1 MAIHNT
7 LKLAFVNG
15 VTIVFKIDEVEY
27 YSNGH
32 SIGNYE
38 PFPQKVLRFNTEQ
51 S

>member
-15 VTIVFKIDEVEY
+15 TTIVFKIDEVEY
-27 YSNGH
+27 YSNGY
-32 SIGNYE
+32 SAGNE
-38 PFPQKVLRFNTEQ
+38 SFPQKVLRFSTEQ